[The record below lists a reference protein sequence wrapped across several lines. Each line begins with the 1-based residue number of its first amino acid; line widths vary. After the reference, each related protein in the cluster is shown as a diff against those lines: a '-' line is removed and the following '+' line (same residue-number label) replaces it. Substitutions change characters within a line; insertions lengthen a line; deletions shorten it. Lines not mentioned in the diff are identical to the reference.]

1 MRRLTLALT
10 APALIALSLPVSA
23 QSTFER
29 METVS
34 ETMGA
39 LMNEAFVAQ
48 IPALEGNMPDP
59 EWDDTLRDAYRCV
72 YDRYVGLA
80 GEDAVETMVTQM
92 EEMVNTVDPA
102 SLIDGTAPLEQPEGV
117 TDEDGIAIVS
127 ECGVMEVFMTRM
139 AESGAMGIMM
149 QQQ

>member
-1 MRRLTLALT
+1 MIRSLAFV
-10 APALIALSLPVSA
+10 APALVALSLPAAA

-34 ETMGA
+34 EAMGA

-59 EWDDTLRDAYRCV
+59 EWDEPMRDAYRCV
-72 YDRYVGLA
+72 YDRYVEAA
-80 GEDAVETMVTQM
+80 GEDAVAEMVTQM
-92 EEMVNTVDPA
+92 EEMVETIDPV
-102 SLIDGTAPLEQPEGV
+102 SLIEGTAPLEQPEGI
-117 TDEDGIAIVS
+117 TDENGIAIVT
-127 ECGVMEVFMTRM
+127 ECGIMEIFMARM
-139 AESGAMGIMM
+139 AESGAMGILM